1 MVSADPRTASLVL
14 LVSTI
19 SAFWGLWEGLA
30 YWSILS
36 LLAVTWAA
44 WVLWKRAEINT
55 TSWVMV
61 ASSLAAVPALGLA
74 GGPASW
80 DILEDLLAP
89 VLLYSLSLGTI
100 AATLGATKAC
110 GPSPMALLTFL
121 GAISAGCIVLLAL
134 YYLDALLSTTF
145 LTGNGDLMWPLSVVL
160 LGTLL
165 ISAVVHISGLENAI
179 WESKE
184 VIG

>member
-1 MVSADPRTASLVL
+1 MVAADPRTASLVL

-36 LLAVTWAA
+36 LMAVAWAA
-44 WVLWKRAEINT
+44 WALWKRIEIKT

-61 ASSLAAVPALGLA
+61 ATSLAAVPALGLA

-80 DILEDLLAP
+80 TFLEDILAP

-100 AATLGATKAC
+100 AATLGASKAC
-110 GPSPMALLTFL
+110 GPRPMALMTTL
-121 GAISAGCIVLLAL
+121 GAISAGCIVLLSL
-134 YYLDALLSTTF
+134 YYLDALLSTTY
-145 LTGNGDLMWPLSVVL
+145 LTGNGALMWPLSVLL

-184 VIG
+184 VSG